1 MNFQGYVTVQLS
13 RFFLCCCLSSNFFI
27 ISGFVL
33 FVKNF
38 FNFFQKFFWSSFV
51 THSASI
57 DFITVFRYCQ
67 QLFSTFWI
75 FYFFLFIQKKYG
87 EGGIWTLAPRER
99 STPLAGAPLQPLE
112 YFSKF
117 KCIQFWTAFISD
129 AFEIILYEFTFVNA
143 FFNFFQ
149 LFILYHRNA
158 LFFRSFFNRMVKA
171 MTQIITES
179 REPAAVASPM
189 G

>member
-1 MNFQGYVTVQLS
+1 MVLFFKNYILWTFKDMSLFSYQGSLFVAVSAATSLLYQALFCLS
-13 RFFLCCCLSSNFFI
+13 RTFLT
-27 ISGFVL
+27 
-33 FVKNF
+33 
-38 FNFFQKFFWSSFV
+38 FFQKFFWSSFV

-57 DFITVFRYCQ
+57 DFIIDFRCCQ

-117 KCIQFWTAFISD
+117 
-129 AFEIILYEFTFVNA
+129 NA
-143 FFNFFQ
+143 FSFEQRSSVTHLKLYFMN
-149 LFILYHRNA
+149 LFLSM
-158 LFFRSFFNRMVKA
+158 LFLIFFNYLFC
-171 MTQIITES
+171 ITGMLISVTNFEVS
-179 REPAAVASPM
+179 LVST
-189 G
+189 

>member
-1 MNFQGYVTVQLS
+1 MCFTVQLS
-13 RFFLCCCLSSNFFI
+13 RFLSFFFI
-27 ISGFVL
+27 SDSFYIISKLFL

-38 FNFFQKFFWSSFV
+38 FNFFQKFFWSSFA

-57 DFITVFRYCQ
+57 DFITVFRCCQ

-158 LFFRSFFNRMVKA
+158 LFFRSFFNRIVKA
-171 MTQIITES
+171 ITQIITES

>member
-1 MNFQGYVTVQLS
+1 MSLFSYQGSWFAVISAATSLLYHALFCLS
-13 RFFLCCCLSSNFFI
+13 RT
-27 ISGFVL
+27 
-33 FVKNF
+33 F
-38 FNFFQKFFWSSFV
+38 FNFFSKVFLMFFFSNLLSEYWFYHWFSLLSRTF
-51 THSASI
+51 
-57 DFITVFRYCQ
+57 FIF
-67 QLFSTFWI
+67 LN
-75 FYFFLFIQKKYG
+75 FLFYSNDSKKYG

-158 LFFRSFFNRMVKA
+158 LFSRSFFNRIVKA

-179 REPAAVASPM
+179 SEPAAVASPM
-189 G
+189 K

>member
-1 MNFQGYVTVQLS
+1 MILS
-13 RFFLCCCLSSNFFI
+13 LFFAVVN
-27 ISGFVL
+27 
-33 FVKNF
+33 
-38 FNFFQKFFWSSFV
+38 NFFQLFEFFIF
-51 THSASI
+51 
-57 DFITVFRYCQ
+57 FCLFR
-67 QLFSTFWI
+67 
-75 FYFFLFIQKKYG
+75 KKYG

>member
-1 MNFQGYVTVQLS
+1 MSLFSYQGSFFVAVSAATSLLYQALFCLS
-13 RFFLCCCLSSNFFI
+13 RTFLTFFKSFFEVLSQLTQRVLILSLFFAVVNNFF
-27 ISGFVL
+27 
-33 FVKNF
+33 
-38 FNFFQKFFWSSFV
+38 
-51 THSASI
+51 
-57 DFITVFRYCQ
+57 

-158 LFFRSFFNRMVKA
+158 LFSRSFFNRIVKA

-179 REPAAVASPM
+179 SEPAAVASPM